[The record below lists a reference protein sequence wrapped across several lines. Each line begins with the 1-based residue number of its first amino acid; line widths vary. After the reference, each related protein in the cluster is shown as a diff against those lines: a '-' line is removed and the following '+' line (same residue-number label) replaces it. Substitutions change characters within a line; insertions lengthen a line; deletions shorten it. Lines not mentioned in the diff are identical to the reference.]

1 VPKPGESLERE
12 GLKVE
17 VLEATPRR
25 VVRLRVTPL
34 VPAASAGARKS
45 RKRPRTR

>member
-1 VPKPGESLERE
+1 
-12 GLKVE
+12 
-17 VLEATPRR
+17 

-45 RKRPRTR
+45 RKRPRAR